1 MAKTLITGATGNIG
15 FQVIQFLL
23 QTKTSNKI
31 IAGVRNIN
39 KAKLIFQDY
48 QNLEFVRF
56 DLGDPNTYDEA
67 LEGVDKIFLLRP
79 PQITDINRYFK
90 PFILRIQHHKI
101 LKLVFLSVQG
111 ADSSKI
117 IPHYKIEQLIK
128 SQNLNYIF
136 LRPSYFMQN
145 LTTTLYQDIK
155 TKRQIIL
162 PAGEA
167 KFNWIDINNIGEVA
181 AFVLNNFEA
190 HSNRI
195 YDITGLENK
204 NFYEVTQ
211 LINSKISNN
220 ITYKSVNPF
229 HFFLL
234 KMKAGMSFGKT
245 MVLILLHYLPR
256 FQKEPKISN
265 NYEVLMGKEPTTLQS
280 FIDREKKLFEG

>member
-15 FQVIQFLL
+15 FQVIRFLL
-23 QTKTSNKI
+23 QTKTSNQI
-31 IAGVRNIN
+31 IAGVRNID
-39 KAKLIFQDY
+39 KAKLIFQDH

-67 LEGVDKIFLLRP
+67 LEDVDKIFLLRP
-79 PQITDINRYFK
+79 PQITDINRYFR
-90 PFILRIQHHKI
+90 PFILRIRNRKI

-111 ADSSKI
+111 ADRSKI

-162 PAGEA
+162 PAGKA

-190 HSNRI
+190 HSNRV

-204 NFYEVTQ
+204 SFYEVTQ
-211 LINSKISNN
+211 LINSEISNN
-220 ITYKSVNPF
+220 IIYKSVNPI
-229 HFFLL
+229 HFLIL

-245 MVLILLHYLPR
+245 MVLIILHYLPR

-280 FIDREKKLFEG
+280 FIEREKKLFED